1 MKCPY
6 CGKSAKITDIE
17 QNIEW
22 DSATIYLWLQCET
35 CGKESGYCMEGVAD
49 DYVDLDYDPIEDVHE

>member
-6 CGKSAKITDIE
+6 CGKSAEIVDIE

-22 DSATIYLWLQCET
+22 DSATFYLRLQCKT
-35 CGKESGYCMEGVAD
+35 CNKESGYCMEGGMD
-49 DYVDLDYDPIEDVHE
+49 DYVDNDYDPIEDVHE

>member
-6 CGKSAKITDIE
+6 CGKSAKIDDIE

-22 DSATIYLWLQCET
+22 STATIYLWLSCPY
-35 CGKESGYCMEGVAD
+35 CKKESGYRLEGIEN
-49 DYVDLDYDPIEDVHE
+49 DYVDDDYDPIEGVHE

>member
-6 CGKSAKITDIE
+6 CGKSAEIVDIE

-22 DSATIYLWLQCET
+22 DSATFYLWLQCKT
-35 CGKESGYCMEGVAD
+35 CNKESGYCIEGGID
-49 DYVDLDYDPIEDVHE
+49 DYVDTDYDPLEEVHE